1 MHLIKLFLYVFF
13 LFHFIFSQ
21 IQLGS
26 DIVGSAESDY
36 LGSSVSL
43 SSDGFRLVVGAS
55 GSDGPFSESPGY
67 VRIFEYTGT
76 SWSQIGLDIEG
87 ELEGEAFGSSVSMNS
102 DGTIIAVGATGS
114 NGPFGESPGLV
125 RVFEFDGSSWNQIGL
140 DIIGEYEEDESGCAV
155 ALNSEGTR
163 VAIGAIGNADNGSF
177 SGHVR
182 VYEFNGT
189 SWAQI
194 GQDID
199 GESQGDTSGH
209 SVSLSTDG
217 NIVAIGATQ
226 NDGNGGAAGHVRV
239 YEFDGNIWS
248 QLGEDIDGEAAFD
261 FIGSSVSLANNGLTL
276 AAGGNATWNPP
287 QPGVVRV
294 YEYDGS
300 SWNKLGLD
308 IVGEADRDYSGCSVS
323 LTDAGTRVAIGAQRN
338 DGGGLDAGHVR
349 IYDYLDGNWTQF
361 FEDMNGD
368 SDGDLF
374 GSSVSI
380 SSDGLVIVSGAP
392 QNDFGGIDAGH
403 VKIYS
408 LIDTFQPQTKEELQT
423 AVDLWVNDN
432 ASALDTYGEINTWN
446 VSLIT
451 DMSEIFRDKNMF
463 NDAIGDWNV
472 SNVTNMAYMFHG
484 ASSFNQNLPS
494 WDVSSVTTM
503 NNVFSNA
510 DSFNGDI
517 STWDVS
523 NVTTMSHM
531 FIAAVSFNQNIS
543 LWNVSNVTSMQ
554 AMFVSA
560 NAFAQD
566 ISTWDVSN
574 VISMNYMFE
583 GNSGF
588 NQDISTWDVSN
599 VSGMHKMFLGAS
611 SFNQNIGSWN
621 TQNVTDMGYM
631 FLNALN
637 FNQNLSNWNVS
648 SVTNM
653 SGMFRNATSFNGDI
667 STWDVSNVTNMSS
680 MFAECH
686 EFNQD
691 LSSWDV
697 SNVIYMDK
705 MFERAYVFNSDVSN
719 WNVSSVINMSH
730 LFYECTNFVGN
741 LSVWDVSNV
750 IDMSRMFDGASNFN
764 QDVSMWDVSNVINMD
779 GMFWNAPSFNINIS
793 EWNVSN
799 VTNLNRMF
807 YGASNFNQNLSS
819 WNVSNVIT
827 MSQTF
832 QDATSF
838 NGDISTWNVSNV
850 VNMGATFM
858 SATSFDSD
866 LSSWNVASVT
876 TFENTFNNTGITYF
890 NRCAIHESW
899 SDQNDNW
906 AYDWSEYCT
915 FFPQSKN
922 ELETAIDL
930 WVDDNTAALETYGGI
945 NTWNVSLINDMSMV
959 FINKDSFNDD
969 IGSWDVSNV
978 TNMMGMFY
986 GASSF
991 NQDLFNWDV
1000 SNVTDISRMFEE
1012 AENFNGDIS
1021 SWDVSNVQNM
1031 EMTFRMAT
1039 AFNQDLSSWNVSNVS
1054 NMKLTFEDASNFEG
1068 DLSAWDV
1075 SNVSDMYGM
1084 FLRANNF
1091 NSDISAWDVSNTTN
1105 MSHMF
1110 LGCSNFAAGLSEWTV
1125 SNVSDMSQMFD
1136 DATNF
1141 NGDISG
1147 WDVSNVIEM
1156 EEMFLDAQ
1164 SFNQNISGWNVSL
1177 VVNMDNMFLNTNSL
1191 SGSNQC
1197 LIDESFSANEAWP
1210 YNWFGSCQPELTE
1223 MPDVIISQDQVL
1235 QLILLDFAIFP
1246 TQSIEGYSFSSFTDD
1261 SANVMV
1267 EVEDYILV
1275 IQPANEWVGSAHVT
1289 ISVHNDSSDL
1299 ADTTHFV
1306 LEVEETDL
1314 STVENMVPDFF
1325 ALHQNYPNPFNP
1337 TTQIKYDLPDDQFVS
1352 IAIYDVMGHNI
1363 RTLMNVKQT
1372 AGYHSIHWDAKND
1385 IGEDVAAGMYIYIIQ
1400 AGEFRATKKMVLLK

>member
-1 MHLIKLFLYVFF
+1 MHLIKLFSSVFF

-21 IQLGS
+21 TQLGS
-26 DIVGSAESDY
+26 DIFGSAESDY
-36 LGSSVSL
+36 FGSSVSL
-43 SSDGFRLVVGAS
+43 SSDGLRLVVGAS
-55 GSDGPFSESPGY
+55 GSDGPFGESPGY
-67 VRIFEYTGT
+67 VRAFEYTGE

-125 RVFEFDGSSWNQIGL
+125 RVFEFDGSTWNQIGL

-189 SWAQI
+189 SWTQI

-239 YEFDGNIWS
+239 YEYDGNIWS

-323 LTDAGTRVAIGAQRN
+323 LTDVGTRVAIGAQRN

-392 QNDFGGIDAGH
+392 QNDFGGVDAGH

-408 LIDTFQPQTKEELQT
+408 LMDTFQPQTKEELQT

-432 ASALDTYGEINTWN
+432 ASALDTYGDINIWD

-451 DMSEIFRDKNMF
+451 DMSGVFENKNTF
-463 NDAIGDWNV
+463 NDDISNWDV

-494 WDVSSVTTM
+494 WDVSSVTAM

-543 LWNVSNVTSMQ
+543 SWNVSNVTSMQ

-560 NAFAQD
+560 NAFAQN

-574 VISMNYMFE
+574 VISMNHMFE

-648 SVTNM
+648 NVLNM
-653 SGMFRNATSFNGDI
+653 EDMFLNANALSL
-667 STWDVSNVTNMSS
+667 
-680 MFAECH
+680 E
-686 EFNQD
+686 NQ
-691 LSSWDV
+691 
-697 SNVIYMDK
+697 
-705 MFERAYVFNSDVSN
+705 
-719 WNVSSVINMSH
+719 
-730 LFYECTNFVGN
+730 C
-741 LSVWDVSNV
+741 
-750 IDMSRMFDGASNFN
+750 
-764 QDVSMWDVSNVINMD
+764 Q
-779 GMFWNAPSFNINIS
+779 
-793 EWNVSN
+793 
-799 VTNLNRMF
+799 
-807 YGASNFNQNLSS
+807 
-819 WNVSNVIT
+819 
-827 MSQTF
+827 
-832 QDATSF
+832 
-838 NGDISTWNVSNV
+838 
-850 VNMGATFM
+850 
-858 SATSFDSD
+858 
-866 LSSWNVASVT
+866 
-876 TFENTFNNTGITYF
+876 
-890 NRCAIHESW
+890 IHESW
-899 SDQNDNW
+899 SDQND
-906 AYDWSEYCT
+906 
-915 FFPQSKN
+915 
-922 ELETAIDL
+922 
-930 WVDDNTAALETYGGI
+930 
-945 NTWNVSLINDMSMV
+945 
-959 FINKDSFNDD
+959 
-969 IGSWDVSNV
+969 
-978 TNMMGMFY
+978 
-986 GASSF
+986 
-991 NQDLFNWDV
+991 
-1000 SNVTDISRMFEE
+1000 
-1012 AENFNGDIS
+1012 
-1021 SWDVSNVQNM
+1021 
-1031 EMTFRMAT
+1031 
-1039 AFNQDLSSWNVSNVS
+1039 
-1054 NMKLTFEDASNFEG
+1054 
-1068 DLSAWDV
+1068 
-1075 SNVSDMYGM
+1075 
-1084 FLRANNF
+1084 
-1091 NSDISAWDVSNTTN
+1091 
-1105 MSHMF
+1105 
-1110 LGCSNFAAGLSEWTV
+1110 
-1125 SNVSDMSQMFD
+1125 
-1136 DATNF
+1136 
-1141 NGDISG
+1141 
-1147 WDVSNVIEM
+1147 
-1156 EEMFLDAQ
+1156 
-1164 SFNQNISGWNVSL
+1164 
-1177 VVNMDNMFLNTNSL
+1177 
-1191 SGSNQC
+1191 
-1197 LIDESFSANEAWP
+1197 AWP
-1210 YNWFGSCQPELTE
+1210 YNWFGTCQPELTAI
-1223 MPDVIISQDQVL
+1223 PDTSIHEDHEYH
-1235 QLILLDFAIFP
+1235 LDLSDFSVFP
-1246 TQSIEGYSFSSFTDD
+1246 TESNGGYSFSSFTDT
-1261 SANVMV
+1261 
-1267 EVEDYILV
+1267 
-1275 IQPANEWVGSAHVT
+1275 AHVMMEVDDHHLLVHPALHWNG
-1289 ISVHNDSSDL
+1289 IALVSVVVHNDYSNL
-1299 ADTTHFV
+1299 ADTSQFTLNVEAVNDAPEFVSPLHALVDLNNTFYRDIHVNDVDSEEVTLELSGDAPAWLSLDGFTLTGEPENNGLYMLPMTLSDGELVTLDTFHLRVEVLVPVVTSVTDVPEDQGGEVYVSFDRSFFDTHQNPTQEYGVMRLDHFEGDSV
-1306 LEVEETDL
+1306 AWVMVASGPAIGEEHYIFLAGTQYDSISETNNGMTEFKVVASMTGGVFHSDPVMGYSVDNIAPGVPTGVMAMAMDDSMQVTWDVSLDEDFQYFILEKSNSSEFYEVESFEL
-1314 STVENMVPDFF
+1314 VENAYTDMDFVYNESNFYRVVAVDHVGNTSDYSEVVEVAILTIDEDVLPEDF

-1337 TTQIKYDLPDDQFVS
+1337 TTQIRYDLPEDQFVS
-1352 IAIYDVMGHNI
+1352 ITIYDVMGRKI
-1363 RTLMNVKQT
+1363 RSLMNTSQT
-1372 AGYHSIHWDAKND
+1372 AGYYTIRWDAKND
-1385 IGEDVAAGMYIYIIQ
+1385 IGEGVAAGMYIYTIQ
-1400 AGEFRATKKMVLLK
+1400 AGDFRAMKKMVLLK